1 MITLRDGRR
10 LAYSVAGPEDG
21 FPVLYFH
28 GAIGTAPAIGA
39 GVQALGLR
47 CVCVSRPGFG
57 GSDLA
62 PGRTMLG
69 FAADVEQLADALGLE
84 RFAVVGVSAGGPYAL
99 ACGHALADRV
109 TAIGAVSSLS
119 PLCAPHAVPGM
130 PAHIRLPLRALAG
143 RPGGAASLG
152 EAVVAV
158 VRRHPRLL
166 ARAMTAGAPSCDRGQ
181 LAGRDA
187 RGRRRAVPRGRR
199 RRRARHGRR
208 LRPLRQAVGLRA
220 GGRPARGARLPRRQ
234 GRAGA
239 GRPRARAGREP
250 AALPRLDGPRGGP
263 LPLPPTARGRAG
275 RRHRCAGAFCSRSF
289 TTYVTSK
296 KIDRRGGVPAL
307 LRGVEARSRPADLCL
322 DPRRL
327 VGGRRSGPP
336 GSGLGAA
343 TTVAARLP
351 IAAAS
356 ARKATGRAGTR
367 TGAVR
372 ACRSA
377 WSVWTALPHAWADEP
392 AAPAFPSGSASGRVV
407 VYEVLGR
414 SRSRLGWTRL
424 GSPGIFG

>member
-187 RGRRRAVPRGRR
+187 RAAAAAQFLEAAAGGVRGMVDDYALSARPWGFALADVQPEVHVFHGVKDALVPVDHALALAANLPRCRAWMDPEEGHFLFRRRLADVLGAVT
-199 RRRARHGRR
+199 
-208 LRPLRQAVGLRA
+208 
-220 GGRPARGARLPRRQ
+220 GARERS
-234 GRAGA
+234 AA
-239 GRPRARAGREP
+239 GRSPR
-250 AALPRLDGPRGGP
+250 
-263 LPLPPTARGRAG
+263 T
-275 RRHRCAGAFCSRSF
+275 
-289 TTYVTSK
+289 
-296 KIDRRGGVPAL
+296 
-307 LRGVEARSRPADLCL
+307 
-322 DPRRL
+322 
-327 VGGRRSGPP
+327 
-336 GSGLGAA
+336 
-343 TTVAARLP
+343 
-351 IAAAS
+351 
-356 ARKATGRAGTR
+356 
-367 TGAVR
+367 
-372 ACRSA
+372 
-377 WSVWTALPHAWADEP
+377 
-392 AAPAFPSGSASGRVV
+392 
-407 VYEVLGR
+407 
-414 SRSRLGWTRL
+414 
-424 GSPGIFG
+424 